1 MLSLHRKQVPSK
13 QRSPEHSS
21 STWGTYCQAHH
32 VQDWRQVTRPTLV
45 VARRMKIL
53 ELGTGFSGSSMFG
66 GQDVLPQ
73 IHERQS
79 RISSFL
85 CQLRLRQ
92 LDTSQ
97 HHHHTGATTNNVLVV
112 NSKSWPPEWM
122 VDAKWCGCRWS
133 WSLKRVKWS
142 IVKSAGEVISGNLN
156 GLERLITAYC
166 ACFLLAELR
175 RHLDWNTH
183 QTTACSH

>member
-1 MLSLHRKQVPSK
+1 MSK
-13 QRSPEHSS
+13 IGDKWQGRHWWWRGGWKFWSWEPALVGPVCSEVKTCCHKYTSDNHESAHSCVNWDS
-21 STWGTYCQAHH
+21 DKWT
-32 VQDWRQVTRPTLV
+32 
-45 VARRMKIL
+45 
-53 ELGTGFSGSSMFG
+53 
-66 GQDVLPQ
+66 
-73 IHERQS
+73 
-79 RISSFL
+79 
-85 CQLRLRQ
+85 
-92 LDTSQ
+92 TSH

-142 IVKSAGEVISGNLN
+142 IVKSAGEVISGDLN

-183 QTTACSH
+183 QTTACSN